1 MAKLCTF
8 EGVDDELLGGLLS
21 TISKAFKNYTPQK
34 QFTSF
39 TSNTADAIVKTLN
52 PKTYTQN
59 PVGVLNAVFNPLT
72 AAKTTAL
79 ALTDPA
85 KSAVQII
92 NPIAT
97 VNASTGGKTEA
108 QRQEEAQAE
117 TAQKAIQDVEFGV
130 LVKNS
135 GYNVNQL
142 SQSELAT
149 LYAAYLAQKNQDS
162 GFSINKK
169 YLFFGLVGLAAVIYF
184 ARR

>member
-1 MAKLCTF
+1 MAKLCTL
-8 EGVDDELLGGLLS
+8 EGDDELLGGLLS
-21 TISKAFKNYTPQK
+21 TITKAFKNYAPQK

-39 TSNTADAIVKTLN
+39 TSNIADAFVKTLN
-52 PKTYTQN
+52 PQTYIQN
-59 PVGVLNAVFNPLT
+59 PLGVANAVLNPLT

-85 KSAVQII
+85 ASAVQII

-97 VNASTGGKTEA
+97 VKTSTGGKTEA
-108 QRQEEAQAE
+108 QRQAE
-117 TAQKAIQDVEFGV
+117 TQAATAQTAIQDVGFATAV
-130 LVKNS
+130 QKS

-142 SQSELAT
+142 SQSDLAA
-149 LYAAYLAQKNQDS
+149 LYAAYLAQNQSS

-169 YLFFGLVGLAAVIYF
+169 YLFFGLAGLVAVIYL

>member
-1 MAKLCTF
+1 MAKLCTL

-21 TISKAFKNYTPQK
+21 TITKAFKNYTPQK

-39 TSNTADAIVKTLN
+39 TSNIADAVVKTLN

-59 PVGVLNAVFNPLT
+59 PLGVANAVLNPLT
-72 AAKTTAL
+72 AVKTTAL

-85 KSAVQII
+85 ASAVQII

-97 VNASTGGKTEA
+97 VKTSTGGKTEA
-108 QRQEEAQAE
+108 QRQAENQAA
-117 TAQKAIQDVEFGV
+117 TAKTAVNDPQFIAAVQ
-130 LVKNS
+130 NA

-142 SQSELAT
+142 SQQDLAT
-149 LYAAYLAQKNQDS
+149 LYAAFLAQNQSS

-169 YLFFGLVGLAAVIYF
+169 YLFFGLAGLVAVIYL

>member
-8 EGVDDELLGGLLS
+8 EGIDDELLGGLLS
-21 TISKAFKNYTPQK
+21 TITKAFKNYAPQK

-39 TSNTADAIVKTLN
+39 TSNIADSFVKTLN
-52 PKTYTQN
+52 PQTYIKN
-59 PVGVLNAVFNPLT
+59 PLGVANAVLNPLT

-85 KSAVQII
+85 ASAVQII
-92 NPIAT
+92 NPIST
-97 VNASTGGKTEA
+97 VKTSTGGKTEA
-108 QRQEEAQAE
+108 QRQEEAQAT
-117 TAQKAIQDVEFGV
+117 TAQTAVNDPQFIAAVQ
-130 LVKNS
+130 NA

-142 SQSELAT
+142 SQQDLAT
-149 LYAAYLAQKNQDS
+149 LYAAFLAQNQSS

-169 YLFFGLVGLAAVIYF
+169 YLFFGLAGLAVVIYL

>member
-1 MAKLCTF
+1 MAKLCTL

-21 TISKAFKNYTPQK
+21 TITKAFKNYAPQK

-39 TSNTADAIVKTLN
+39 TSNIADAFVKTLN
-52 PKTYTQN
+52 PQTYIQN
-59 PVGVLNAVFNPLT
+59 PLGVANAILNPLT

-85 KSAVQII
+85 ASAVQII

-97 VNASTGGKTEA
+97 VKTSTGGKTEA
-108 QRQEEAQAE
+108 QRQAEAQTT
-117 TAQKAIQDVEFGV
+117 TAQTAIQNPEFV
-130 LVKNS
+130 AAVQNA
-135 GYNVNQL
+135 GYNVSQL
-142 SQSELAT
+142 SQQDLST
-149 LYAAYLAQKNQDS
+149 LYAAFLAQKQSS

-169 YLFFGLVGLAAVIYF
+169 YVFFGLAGLVAVIYL

>member
-1 MAKLCTF
+1 MAKLCTL

-21 TISKAFKNYTPQK
+21 TITKAFKNYAPQK

-39 TSNTADAIVKTLN
+39 TSNIADAFVKTLN

-59 PVGVLNAVFNPLT
+59 PLGVANAVLNPLT
-72 AAKTTAL
+72 AVKTTAL

-85 KSAVQII
+85 ASAVQII

-97 VNASTGGKTEA
+97 VKTSTGGKTEA
-108 QRQEEAQAE
+108 QRQAE
-117 TAQKAIQDVEFGV
+117 KAATAQTAVNDPQFIAAVQ
-130 LVKNS
+130 NA

-142 SQSELAT
+142 SQQDLAT
-149 LYAAYLAQKNQDS
+149 LYAAFLAQNQSS

-169 YLFFGLVGLAAVIYF
+169 YLFFGLAGLVAVIYL
-184 ARR
+184 ARQ

>member
-21 TISKAFKNYTPQK
+21 TITKAFKNYAPQK

-39 TSNTADAIVKTLN
+39 TSNVADAFVKTLN

-59 PVGVLNAVFNPLT
+59 PLGVANAVLNPLT

-79 ALTDPA
+79 AITDPA
-85 KSAVQII
+85 ASAVQII

-97 VNASTGGKTEA
+97 VKASTGGKTEA
-108 QRQEEAQAE
+108 QRQAEAQAT
-117 TAQKAIQDVEFGV
+117 TAQTAVNDPQFVAAV
-130 LVKNS
+130 QNA
-135 GYNVNQL
+135 GYNVSQL
-142 SQSELAT
+142 SQQDLAT
-149 LYAAYLAQKNQDS
+149 LYAAFAAQKQSS
-162 GFSINKK
+162 GLSINKK
-169 YLFFGLVGLAAVIYF
+169 YLFFGLAGVALVIYL

>member
-1 MAKLCTF
+1 MAKLCTL
-8 EGVDDELLGGLLS
+8 EGVETELLGGFLS
-21 TISKAFKNYTPQK
+21 SITKAFQNYQPQK

-39 TSNTADAIVKTLN
+39 TSNLADAVVKTLN

-59 PVGVLNAVFNPLT
+59 PLGVANAVLNPLT
-72 AAKTTAL
+72 AVKTTYT

-97 VNASTGGKTEA
+97 VSTSTGGKTEA
-108 QRQEEAQAE
+108 QRQEENQAT
-117 TAQKAIQDVEFGV
+117 TAQNAINDSEFV
-130 LVKNS
+130 NAVQNA
-135 GYNVNQL
+135 GYNINQL
-142 SQSELAT
+142 SQNDLAT
-149 LYAAYLAQKNQDS
+149 LYAAFVAQKQSS

-169 YLFFGLVGLAAVIYF
+169 YLFFGLAGLAVVIYL

>member
-1 MAKLCTF
+1 MAKLCTL

-21 TISKAFKNYTPQK
+21 TITKAFKNYAPQK

-39 TSNTADAIVKTLN
+39 TSNIADAFVKTLN

-59 PVGVLNAVFNPLT
+59 PLGVANAVLNPLT
-72 AAKTTAL
+72 AVKTTAL

-85 KSAVQII
+85 ASAVQII

-97 VNASTGGKTEA
+97 IKTLTGGKTEA
-108 QRQEEAQAE
+108 QRQAE
-117 TAQKAIQDVEFGV
+117 TRASTAQMA
-130 LVKNS
+130 VKDPQFIAAVQNA

-142 SQSELAT
+142 SRQDIAT
-149 LYAAYLAQKNQDS
+149 LYAAFQSQNQSS

-169 YLFFGLVGLAAVIYF
+169 YLFFGLAGLVAVIYL

>member
-1 MAKLCTF
+1 MAKLCTL
-8 EGVDDELLGGLLS
+8 EGVDTELLGGLLS

-39 TSNTADAIVKTLN
+39 TSNIADAFVKTLN
-52 PKTYTQN
+52 PQTYIQN
-59 PVGVLNAVFNPLT
+59 PLGVANAVLNPLT

-85 KSAVQII
+85 ASAVQII

-97 VNASTGGKTEA
+97 VKTSTGGKTEA
-108 QRQEEAQAE
+108 QRQAE
-117 TAQKAIQDVEFGV
+117 TQAATAQTAVNDPQFIAAVQ
-130 LVKNS
+130 NA

-142 SQSELAT
+142 SQQDIAT
-149 LYAAYLAQKNQDS
+149 LYAAFAAQKQSS

-169 YLFFGLVGLAAVIYF
+169 YLFFGLAGLVAVIYL

>member
-1 MAKLCTF
+1 MAKLCTL

-21 TISKAFKNYTPQK
+21 TITKAFKNYAPQK

-39 TSNTADAIVKTLN
+39 TSNIADAFVKTLN

-59 PVGVLNAVFNPLT
+59 PLGVANAVLNPLT
-72 AAKTTAL
+72 AVKTTAL

-85 KSAVQII
+85 ASAVQII

-97 VNASTGGKTEA
+97 VKTSTGGKTEA
-108 QRQEEAQAE
+108 QRQAA
-117 TAQKAIQDVEFGV
+117 TAQTAVNDPQFIAAVQ
-130 LVKNS
+130 NA

-142 SQSELAT
+142 SQQDLAT
-149 LYAAYLAQKNQDS
+149 LYAAFLAQNQSS

-169 YLFFGLVGLAAVIYF
+169 YLFFGLAGLVAVIYL
-184 ARR
+184 ARQ